1 MADEEGAFDAATE
14 QEIESVPGLKT
25 ALEIIG
31 HANRTAHENGNCVIE
46 FEKTESG
53 RMNIQDITQHVAVL
67 EGISELLTED
77 EEDPDADTE

>member
-1 MADEEGAFDAATE
+1 MEEVTGATE
-14 QEIESVPGLKT
+14 QQIDSVPGLRT

-31 HANRTAHENGNCVIE
+31 HANQAAHENGNCVIE

-67 EGISELLTED
+67 ESVSEIL
-77 EEDPDADTE
+77 EEDDADAE